1 MCYNFATFVLYL
13 DVITLIYRE
22 DRLTSSDPS
31 LSARNNMKEADS
43 KGQLFFIYLPAR
55 SLSDSL

>member
-1 MCYNFATFVLYL
+1 MKKYALYTRKL
-13 DVITLIYRE
+13 GVYGGCWLF
-22 DRLTSSDPS
+22 SSNPS

>member
-1 MCYNFATFVLYL
+1 
-13 DVITLIYRE
+13 
-22 DRLTSSDPS
+22 
-31 LSARNNMKEADS
+31 MKEADS

>member
-1 MCYNFATFVLYL
+1 MICNFMIFSESVGSGA
-13 DVITLIYRE
+13 
-22 DRLTSSDPS
+22 S

>member
-1 MCYNFATFVLYL
+1 MICNFMIFSESVGSGAL
-13 DVITLIYRE
+13 
-22 DRLTSSDPS
+22 